1 MPRPAAEAEKTVALA
16 FTLLHGNPPK
26 AVKYKGR
33 LFEFRG
39 EAARRYK
46 FKLQQYVGAEF
57 PGVLDTEYKRV
68 MARNRCLRYI
78 MGIDDEEQRAS
89 DS

>member
-1 MPRPAAEAEKTVALA
+1 MSRPDPEAEKTVALA

-26 AVKYKGR
+26 GVKYKGR

-39 EAARRYK
+39 EVSKQYK
-46 FKLQQYVGAEF
+46 FKLQRYVAAAF

-78 MGIDDEEQRAS
+78 LGVE
-89 DS
+89 